1 MSKIILI
8 KGLFAIKLQKPFDTI
23 NQKIE
28 SYMNII
34 NKNTRFDKI
43 GSDAEGYDVDDGE
56 TESSSS
62 EE

>member
-1 MSKIILI
+1 
-8 KGLFAIKLQKPFDTI
+8 
-23 NQKIE
+23 
-28 SYMNII
+28 MNII